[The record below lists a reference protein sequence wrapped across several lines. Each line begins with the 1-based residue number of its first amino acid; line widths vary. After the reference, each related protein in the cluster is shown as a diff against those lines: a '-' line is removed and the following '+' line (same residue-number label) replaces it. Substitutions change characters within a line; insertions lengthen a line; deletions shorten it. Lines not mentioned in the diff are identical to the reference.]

1 MVFERSQEGGYSEM
15 TVDGWLYLESCLQ
28 VGLVNYQER
37 VVEGTVG
44 ESE

>member
-1 MVFERSQEGGYSEM
+1 MA
-15 TVDGWLYLESCLQ
+15 VDGWLDLESCLQ

-44 ESE
+44 ESEEMAVSLAVV

>member
-1 MVFERSQEGGYSEM
+1 MVFERAQEGGYSEM
-15 TVDGWLYLESCLQ
+15 TVDGWLYLEACLQ
-28 VGLVNYQER
+28 VGLVNYQLR